1 MTWSLGLSFLL
12 EKSMIF
18 HMLEQSVLGYMMA
31 MTQKLHKPHYFW
43 CRFVVNSK
51 VQAKVIKF
59 QGRNPIKI
67 RVNPF
72 SVLHL
77 MKGEKTNK
85 IQIPGPCQKEG
96 ERGPYS
102 EWKRLQN
109 NPKSEVL
116 TAFLRI
122 EFRLN
127 NQGLAHQIAL
137 GLRLIWQLSLII
149 FNLHIL
155 VFSLFW
161 FLSWYGPWKL
171 RLSNKK
177 VFVNWFQEI
186 KILMK
191 LSLE

>member
-1 MTWSLGLSFLL
+1 
-12 EKSMIF
+12 
-18 HMLEQSVLGYMMA
+18 
-31 MTQKLHKPHYFW
+31 
-43 CRFVVNSK
+43 
-51 VQAKVIKF
+51 
-59 QGRNPIKI
+59 
-67 RVNPF
+67 
-72 SVLHL
+72 

-137 GLRLIWQLSLII
+137 GLRLNWQLMT
-149 FNLHIL
+149 H
-155 VFSLFW
+155 FSYYNRDKW
-161 FLSWYGPWKL
+161 A
-171 RLSNKK
+171 N
-177 VFVNWFQEI
+177 
-186 KILMK
+186 
-191 LSLE
+191 